1 LVFYQ
6 TKIKVSFISK
16 KTNILFLTFGEP
28 FSNEARKA
36 MAKSGPQ
43 VDVVLPHP
51 SKATAPMT
59 STSLT
64 HESDHKRS
72 MKQLAIGVWFSAA
85 LCLPAAAA
93 PLSNNA
99 RTVIP
104 QAVQQIISVDYRE
117 LRDSAVARTLR
128 DQVIPDDV
136 KQFESA
142 LRSVGINPERDAEQ
156 ITFVSYRGQKNIVYH
171 VGIAQGP
178 FQQKEFLAKAKARG
192 IKPQKYLLA
201 DIYSMGE
208 GYQMVFLDPI
218 TILFGENTAIK
229 GAIDVR
235 DNGAASLAANE
246 TIDDLI
252 TSIDSEPV
260 WSVLDQKG
268 TQAMMRSALGQAGA
282 LADFE
287 TVKKRLLAS
296 DYTMNFTNGVTFNVT
311 VKTSDNVTAASLSGL
326 MQAGLL
332 YRKMSGSSSEKL
344 ALENTT
350 VASSDD
356 LVQMHFKTDDQRF
369 QALMKSDLFTAV
381 SR

>member
-1 LVFYQ
+1 
-6 TKIKVSFISK
+6 
-16 KTNILFLTFGEP
+16 
-28 FSNEARKA
+28 
-36 MAKSGPQ
+36 
-43 VDVVLPHP
+43 
-51 SKATAPMT
+51 
-59 STSLT
+59 
-64 HESDHKRS
+64 
-72 MKQLAIGVWFSAA
+72 
-85 LCLPAAAA
+85 
-93 PLSNNA
+93 
-99 RTVIP
+99 
-104 QAVQQIISVDYRE
+104 
-117 LRDSAVARTLR
+117 
-128 DQVIPDDV
+128 
-136 KQFESA
+136 
-142 LRSVGINPERDAEQ
+142 
-156 ITFVSYRGQKNIVYH
+156 VYH

-178 FQQKEFLAKAKARG
+178 FQQKEFLARAKAKG

-282 LADFE
+282 IANFE

-296 DYTMNFTNGVTFNVT
+296 DYTMNFSNGVTFNVT
-311 VKTSDNVTAASLSGL
+311 VKTSDNLSAASLSGL

-332 YRKMSGSSSEKL
+332 LRKMSGSSSEKM
-344 ALENTT
+344 ALDNTT
-350 VASSDD
+350 VDSSDS
-356 LVQMHFKTDDQRF
+356 LVQMHFATDDQRF
-369 QALMKSDLFTAV
+369 QALMKSDLFAAV